1 MATWSDKRKFIYA
14 SVAVLFVIGVIGLP
28 AFLLLYK
35 APTCSDGKQNGN
47 EKGVD
52 CGGRCTRLCQD
63 NFLAPSVAW
72 TRLERV
78 VPSVYNSVAYIINPN
93 TEGEARDVPYH
104 MAIYDQNGMLI
115 IDQKGRVTIPPHRNT
130 LAFAGLV
137 RTGNSVPSKV
147 LFEFTGR
154 PDWYKKTDTL
164 SDVELLEK
172 DYQEDGES
180 SSLRVVLKN
189 DSVKN
194 IGKMNV
200 FAVLYDE
207 MGNAIGFSKT
217 IVDEIRAG
225 STVTAPFTW
234 NTNRNGQVVS
244 IEVLYVAE

>member
-1 MATWSDKRKFIYA
+1 MASWSEKRKFIYA
-14 SVAVLFVIGVIGLP
+14 SVAVLFVIGVVGVP
-28 AFLLLYK
+28 AFLLLYS
-35 APTCSDGKQNGN
+35 APTCFDNKKNGN

-52 CGGRCTRLCQD
+52 CGGKCTRLCQD
-63 NFLAPSVAW
+63 SFLPPSVAW

-78 VPSVYNSVAYIINPN
+78 VPGVYNSVAYIINPN

-115 IDQKGRVTIPPHRNT
+115 IDQKGMVTIPPHRNT
-130 LAFAGLV
+130 LAFAGLI
-137 RTGNSVPSKV
+137 RTGNSIPSKV
-147 LFEFTGR
+147 LFEFTAR

-164 SDVELLEK
+164 STILITEK
-172 DYQEDGES
+172 DYIEEGES

-194 IGKMNV
+194 IGKLNV
-200 FAVLYDE
+200 YAVLYDNA
-207 MGNAIGFSKT
+207 GNAIGFSKT

-234 NTNRNGQVVS
+234 NTNRNGEVVS